1 MALPGQ
7 TWEATPVV
15 DSGTRRNV
23 AAYYLNFVVMAA
35 VGVIVNPMLLGAL
48 GPVLFGVWKSL
59 QRYLD
64 FATVADGR
72 ASQALKWIVASR
84 TSLSDAEKQ
93 RDVGAAIT
101 VWFRWLPVAALVA
114 AGVTA
119 AMPVLIKGIPDDART
134 VAFTAAVILAANTVL
149 AGLLAIP
156 DSVLTGI
163 NQGYKSMIITTVVF
177 VVSNGAMVG
186 AAYAGWTLW
195 SLAAIVLIA
204 AILNTVLTLAVAK
217 RAVAWWGVA
226 KPSKPDIRRVFG
238 YSAWTLGGMLVDKML
253 LASELI
259 VISVMI
265 GAVAVTQ
272 YTFTAYV
279 LQFVLSISL
288 VTASGFMPVLG
299 SQLGN
304 SEMDAAAERARSV
317 RRLVIGVTV
326 LGCAAVLAFNGTFV
340 SLWVGADQYLGNV
353 VNMLLV
359 VCALQQ
365 GFMRMDGQIL
375 DVTLN
380 IAPRVMVGL
389 ASSAGGIAAGC
400 IGFALTH
407 DLKVA
412 LMAVIIARLAS
423 NVAYP
428 IFVRRAI
435 PGSAAPRSTVL
446 LGSSLLIASFGVGLL
461 MEKLGAIEQVILA
474 GGWLSIAVASVW
486 FGLLPRAIL
495 RALLTRRSSS

>member
-1 MALPGQ
+1 MD
-7 TWEATPVV
+7 T
-15 DSGTRRNV
+15 GTRRNV
-23 AAYYLNFVVMAA
+23 AAYYLNFIVMAV

-134 VAFTAAVILAANTVL
+134 VAFTAAVILAANTLL

-163 NQGYKSMIITTVVF
+163 NQGYKSMIVTTVVF

-195 SLAAIVLIA
+195 SLAAIVLVA
-204 AILNTVLTLAVAK
+204 AILNTVLTLAVAR
-217 RAVAWWGVA
+217 RAVPWWGVA

-238 YSAWTLGGMLVDKML
+238 YSAWTLGAMLVDKML

-259 VISVMI
+259 VISVMV

-299 SQLGN
+299 TQLGN
-304 SEMDAAAERARSV
+304 SEMGAAAERAREV

-326 LGCAAVLAFNGTFV
+326 LGCAAVLAVNGTFV
-340 SLWVGADQYLGNV
+340 TLWVGADQYLGSV
-353 VNMLLV
+353 INMLLV

-365 GFMRMDGQIL
+365 AFMRMDGQIL
-375 DVTLN
+375 DVTLK

-389 ASSAGGIAAGC
+389 ASTVGGIAAGC

-407 DLKVA
+407 ELEVA
-412 LMAVIIARLAS
+412 LIGVIVARLAS

-446 LGSSLLIASFGVGLL
+446 LGSSLLVASFGAGVL
-461 MEKLGAIEQVILA
+461 MEDLGAPGQIIVVL
-474 GGWLSIAVASVW
+474 GWLSLAAGTAW

-495 RALLTRRSSS
+495 RALLNRRSSS

>member
-1 MALPGQ
+1 M
-7 TWEATPVV
+7 

-23 AAYYLNFVVMAA
+23 AAYYLNFIVMAA
-35 VGVIVNPMLLGAL
+35 VGVIVNPLLLGAL
-48 GPVLFGVWKSL
+48 GPALFGVWKSL

-84 TSLSDAEKQ
+84 TSLPDADK
-93 RDVGAAIT
+93 RKDIGAAIT

-114 AGVTA
+114 SGVTA
-119 AMPVLIKGIPDDART
+119 AMPLLIKGIPDDART
-134 VAFTAAVILAANTVL
+134 VAYTAALILAANTVL

-186 AAYAGWTLW
+186 AAYAGWNLW

-204 AILNTVLTLAVAK
+204 AILNTALTLAVAR
-217 RAVAWWGVA
+217 RAVSWWGVA
-226 KPSKPDIRRVFG
+226 KPTKPDIRRVFG

-259 VISVMI
+259 VISVMV

-299 SQLGN
+299 ALLGN
-304 SEMDAAAERARSV
+304 SEMRAAAERARSV
-317 RRLVIGVTV
+317 RHLVIGVTV
-326 LGCAAVLAFNGTFV
+326 LGCSAVLAFNGTFV
-340 SLWVGADQYLGNV
+340 ALWVGAEQYMGNAI
-353 VNMLLV
+353 NMLLV

-365 GFMRMDGQIL
+365 AFMRMDGQIL

-389 ASSAGGIAAGC
+389 ATSAGGIVAGC

-407 DLKVA
+407 DLKWA
-412 LMAVIIARLAS
+412 LIATIIARMAS
-423 NVAYP
+423 NVTYP

-435 PGSAAPRSTVL
+435 PASAVPRSSVL
-446 LGSSLLIASFGVGLL
+446 LGVALLIASFGAGLL
-461 MEKLGAIEQVILA
+461 LA
-474 GGWLSIAVASVW
+474 DSEASVGMAVAAGWLLIAVVTAW
-486 FGLLPRAIL
+486 TGLLPRSIL
-495 RALLTRRSSS
+495 QALLTRRSPS

>member
-1 MALPGQ
+1 MA
-7 TWEATPVV
+7 TEATNV
-15 DSGTRRNV
+15 DSATRRNV
-23 AAYYLNFVVMAA
+23 VAYYANFLVVAA
-35 VGVIVNPMLLGAL
+35 LGVVVNPVLVGAL
-48 GPVLFGVWKSL
+48 GPAVFGVWKSL

-93 RDVGAAIT
+93 RDIGAAIT
-101 VWFRWLPVAALVA
+101 VWFRWLPVAALVT

-119 AMPVLIKGIPDDART
+119 AMPFLIKGIPDDART
-134 VAFTAAVILAANTVL
+134 AAYTAAVILAANTVL

-177 VVSNGAMVG
+177 VASNGAMIG

-195 SLAAIVLIA
+195 SLAAIVLLA
-204 AILNTVLTLAVAK
+204 AILNTALTLAVAK
-217 RAVAWWGVA
+217 RAVPWWGIA
-226 KPSKPDIRRVFG
+226 KPTKPDIRRVFG

-299 SQLGN
+299 AQLGN
-304 SEMDAAAERARSV
+304 SEMGAAAERTRSV

-340 SLWVGADQYLGNV
+340 TLWVGADQYLGNGI
-353 VNMLLV
+353 NMLLV

-365 GFMRMDGQIL
+365 AFMRMDGQIL
-375 DVTLN
+375 DVTLR

-389 ASSAGGIAAGC
+389 ASSAGGIAFGC

-407 DLKVA
+407 DLRVA
-412 LMAVIIARLAS
+412 LIAVIIARLAS

-446 LGSSLLIASFGVGLL
+446 LGGSLLVVSFGAGVL
-461 MEKLGAIEQVILA
+461 MEDLGGPGQTIVVL
-474 GGWLSIAVASVW
+474 GWLSLAAATAW

-495 RALLTRRSSS
+495 RALLNRRSSS

>member
-1 MALPGQ
+1 M
-7 TWEATPVV
+7 

-23 AAYYLNFVVMAA
+23 AAYYLNFIVMAV
-35 VGVIVNPMLLGAL
+35 VGVIVNPLLLGAL
-48 GPVLFGVWKSL
+48 GPALFGVWKSL

-72 ASQALKWIVASR
+72 AAQALKWIVASR

-119 AMPVLIKGIPDDART
+119 AMPFLIKGIPDDART
-134 VAFTAAVILAANTVL
+134 VAYTAAVILAANTVL

-204 AILNTVLTLAVAK
+204 ATLNTALTLAVAK
-217 RAVAWWGVA
+217 RAVPWWGVA
-226 KPSKPDIRRVFG
+226 KPTKPDIRRVFG

-259 VISVMI
+259 VISVMV

-299 SQLGN
+299 SLLGS
-304 SEMDAAAERARSV
+304 SEMNAAAERTRSV

-340 SLWVGADQYLGNV
+340 TLWVGADQYLGNLI
-353 VNMLLV
+353 NMLLV
-359 VCALQQ
+359 ICALQQ
-365 GFMRMDGQIL
+365 AFIRMDGQIL
-375 DVTLN
+375 DVTMK

-407 DLKVA
+407 DLASA
-412 LMAVIIARLAS
+412 LIAVIIARLAG
-423 NVAYP
+423 NVVYP

-435 PGSAAPRSTVL
+435 PGSAAPRSAVL
-446 LGSSLLIASFGVGLL
+446 LGSALLVASFGAGLL
-461 MEKLGAIEQVILA
+461 MEDLEATGQLILA
-474 GGWLSIAVASVW
+474 VGWLSGAMATAW

-495 RALLTRRSSS
+495 RALLTRQSSS

>member
-1 MALPGQ
+1 MD
-7 TWEATPVV
+7 T
-15 DSGTRRNV
+15 GTRRNV
-23 AAYYLNFVVMAA
+23 AAYYLNFIVMAV

-134 VAFTAAVILAANTVL
+134 VAFTAAVILAANTLL

-163 NQGYKSMIITTVVF
+163 NQGYKSMIVTTVVF

-195 SLAAIVLIA
+195 SLAAIVLVA
-204 AILNTVLTLAVAK
+204 AILNTVLTLAVAR
-217 RAVAWWGVA
+217 RAVPWWGVA

-238 YSAWTLGGMLVDKML
+238 YSAWTLGAMLVDKML

-259 VISVMI
+259 VISVMV

-299 SQLGN
+299 TQLGN
-304 SEMDAAAERARSV
+304 SEMGAAAERAREV

-326 LGCAAVLAFNGTFV
+326 LGCAAVLAVNGTFV
-340 SLWVGADQYLGNV
+340 TLWVGADQYLGSV
-353 VNMLLV
+353 INMLLV

-365 GFMRMDGQIL
+365 AFMRMDGQIL
-375 DVTLN
+375 DVTLK

-389 ASSAGGIAAGC
+389 ASTVGGIAAGC

-407 DLKVA
+407 ELEVA
-412 LMAVIIARLAS
+412 LIGVIVARLAS

-446 LGSSLLIASFGVGLL
+446 LGSSLLVASFGAGVL
-461 MEKLGAIEQVILA
+461 MEDLGAPGQIIVVL
-474 GGWLSIAVASVW
+474 GWLSLTAGTAW

-495 RALLTRRSSS
+495 RALLNRRSSS